1 MRIREIRKERGLTA
15 ESVAR
20 QIGVTQAALS
30 NWENGARN
38 PKPDMIV
45 KIAQVLECTTD
56 ELLGY
61 ERPAGE
67 TMDEII
73 RRRVAEARA
82 GNGSEG

>member
-20 QIGVTQAALS
+20 QIGVTQAAFS

-61 ERPAGE
+61 ERRTE
-67 TMDEII
+67 TREEII
-73 RRRVAEARA
+73 ARRVADARA
-82 GNGSEG
+82 TLGTEG